1 MRRLE
6 LALDPL
12 RRRREHGVARARSA
26 RPCHR
31 RRAGPR
37 NVHGPRFRTPGG
49 RPNCHAV
56 VRGSGDEGGV
66 PPRDDDGDHGGGA
79 ALRGLRLCTGRAGA
93 ERAGRW
99 YSRAAGQ
106 DGKTAELRRGSMC
119 DSEYGKPFIVDT
131 SMTRRSAVL
140 ALSSAA
146 VMAGLPTAA
155 FAANVTETDVMV
167 PTPDGSADAVLFHPA
182 GSGSWP
188 AVLMWPDI
196 LGLRPVFREMGRRL
210 AAEGYTV
217 LVPNPFY
224 RTKRAPIVT
233 GAFDFNDPKQR
244 DSIMSL
250 RSTLTDTG
258 IDKDAATFIAFL
270 DKQKQTNRRKGAGVQ
285 GYCFSGPFAFQTA
298 AVRSDRIRAVGTF
311 HGGGLVTKDAKS
323 PHLLIPRTK
332 ASFVVAIARN
342 DDQKQPDAKDTLKA
356 TFAAAKRPATVEVYP
371 ADHGWCVAGGGSY
384 NEVAAERAWAEL
396 LRLYRTNLI

>member
-1 MRRLE
+1 
-6 LALDPL
+6 
-12 RRRREHGVARARSA
+12 
-26 RPCHR
+26 
-31 RRAGPR
+31 
-37 NVHGPRFRTPGG
+37 
-49 RPNCHAV
+49 
-56 VRGSGDEGGV
+56 
-66 PPRDDDGDHGGGA
+66 
-79 ALRGLRLCTGRAGA
+79 
-93 ERAGRW
+93 
-99 YSRAAGQ
+99 
-106 DGKTAELRRGSMC
+106 MC
-119 DSEYGKPFIVDT
+119 DSDNHQGYIADT
-131 SMTRRSAVL
+131 SVTRRSVVLTLSSVAAAVGLPSAVL
-140 ALSSAA
+140 AAD
-146 VMAGLPTAA
+146 
-155 FAANVTETDVMV
+155 VTETDVMV
-167 PTPDGSADAVLFHPA
+167 PTPDGSADAALFHPA
-182 GSGSWP
+182 GTGSWP

-210 AAEGYTV
+210 AAAGYTV

-244 DSIMSL
+244 DSVMSL

-258 IDKDAATFIAFL
+258 IDKDAAAFVAFL

-342 DDQKQPDAKDTLKA
+342 DDQKQPDAKDVLKA

-371 ADHGWCVAGGGSY
+371 ADHGWCVAGSQAY
-384 NEVAAERAWAEL
+384 DHASAERAWAEL
-396 LRLYRTNLI
+396 LRLYRANLV